1 MTRSAPIDLDGFD
14 PDILG
19 AARDVAR
26 RAGVPV
32 ETWIASIVTAD
43 PVSDPASD
51 AAKAARAAPVKRVGP
66 MAAAVARKPKPTPET
81 SAVQP
86 EVPEVEPWVADA
98 APPAAIERALAR
110 PESMPDSTTQAIA
123 QLMERL
129 DAMDRRIAKDHLAS
143 QDKANQTLE
152 SLERRITEV
161 SGQIAAAR
169 PAGPRTRGVREA
181 VSEIRQRQRELD
193 AGPPPPAAIIGELR
207 NETGRLRAALD
218 GVATDREVGIL
229 EQAMHA
235 LAVGIERAPP
245 PAVLSAMKG
254 PLEHIRTAVER
265 LGVETV
271 REIQTRLAADLEQL
285 GTRIDAVLGS
295 GPEAYA
301 DREAL
306 DGLFR
311 ELQDIRA
318 AIAGLATPER
328 IEALTTNVAA
338 IGAEI
343 VRLQNAVADEPG
355 AAAPRLV
362 SEEFRTGA
370 SRSEQG
376 DLETRIDA
384 IAAKLDALRDGNALA
399 GQPDSDAIIT
409 RIDALSAKVD
419 AVNINPVGD
428 LIERIEGLGASLRR
442 PEAPDTDLS
451 AIRGMLHDLSVKVDH
466 MGTSESVSAE
476 GLDSLEQQ
484 VLALAARI
492 DTRTI
497 DPALA
502 GLERTMGDLIV
513 QVSALRDEAPV
524 TERMVLTG
532 TIEPATDNAEL
543 SRLQADLAGLRDQ
556 HAASE
561 QRLQS
566 TLNGVHTAL
575 ERLAVQFAKPEAAPV
590 APETRAVTDYLLG
603 KTATPGKPATP
614 PVQAASKPAAVA
626 PVAAPTARPA
636 ARPAVRSVTEDAPGD
651 LPLEPGAR
659 RPVREPVAER
669 AEIAPALGQD
679 GDIKTSFIAAA
690 RRAAQVAQAEA
701 SGTRTRHIADAAARS
716 EAPAT
721 ALGLIDRLRGEIDRR
736 RKPLLLGL
744 AAIILA
750 LGALQAIKTRQTASE
765 TVAEVRRIEQ
775 PATAAAPVAEPT
787 TTQSLAST
795 PPVNANAA
803 KADALGA
810 GEATKTEAAK
820 VEAVKPEPAK
830 TAADG
835 TSAPRVPQVPTVANL
850 SADLARVPANLDGL
864 RQAAIEGDGAAVY
877 DLATRFF
884 DGRGVGRDIALSQ
897 KLYEALAQAGYAPAQ
912 YKLGGLHEKGI
923 GVSRDLNLAKIW
935 YGRAAEQGNVRAMHN
950 LAVIQAE
957 APTASAKPNY
967 AAAAHWFRR
976 AAEHG
981 LRDSQYN
988 LAVLYARGLGM
999 PQDLVQSYLWFS
1011 AAGAQG
1017 DVDSGKKRDDVAAK
1031 LSPKDLATARALVAG
1046 FRAKPVDPAVNE
1058 PPAAPTTP
1066 TMSLLGAVPPAAPV
1080 PPRRG

>member
-32 ETWIASIVTAD
+32 ETWIASIVTPD
-43 PVSDPASD
+43 PVADASSD
-51 AAKAARAAPVKRVGP
+51 AAKASRSAPVKRTGP
-66 MAAAVARKPKPTPET
+66 MSAAVARKPKPTPI
-81 SAVQP
+81 SDAAAVAP
-86 EVPEVEPWVADA
+86 EAVHDAPQASKVVPEAPDVA
-98 APPAAIERALAR
+98 PSIAIEQALAR
-110 PESMPDSTTQAIA
+110 PETMPDTTTLAIA

-152 SLERRITEV
+152 NLERRITEV
-161 SGQIAAAR
+161 SGQIAAVR
-169 PAGPRTRGVREA
+169 PAGLRNRGVREA
-181 VSEIRQRQRELD
+181 VNEIRQRQRELD
-193 AGPPPPAAIIGELR
+193 AGPTVPAAVIGELR
-207 NETGRLRAALD
+207 HETGRLRAALD

-229 EQAMHA
+229 EQATRA

-245 PAVLSAMKG
+245 PAILSAMQA
-254 PLEHIRTAVER
+254 PLEQIRTAVER
-265 LGVETV
+265 LGGETL
-271 REIQTRLAADLEQL
+271 RETQARLTADLEQL
-285 GTRIDAVLGS
+285 GARVDAVIGS
-295 GPEAYA
+295 GPEAFA

-306 DGLFR
+306 EGLFR
-311 ELQDIRA
+311 DLQEIRA
-318 AIAGLATPER
+318 AIAGLAKPER
-328 IEALTTNVAA
+328 IETLAANVAA

-343 VRLQNAVADEPG
+343 VRLQNTLAQEAG
-355 AAAPRLV
+355 AAASRSPSDEIRP
-362 SEEFRTGA
+362 GA
-370 SRSEQG
+370 HASEQG
-376 DLETRIDA
+376 DLEARIDA
-384 IAAKLDALRDGNALA
+384 MAAKLDALRDGPVLA
-399 GQPDSDAIIT
+399 VQPDSDAIID

-419 AVNINPVGD
+419 AVHINPVGD

-442 PEAPDTDLS
+442 PDAPDTDLT
-451 AIRGMLHDLSVKVDH
+451 AIRAMLHDLSVKVDR
-466 MGTSESVSAE
+466 MGTSDSVSAE

-492 DTRTI
+492 DTRAI

-524 TERMVLTG
+524 TERMVVTG
-532 TIEPATDNAEL
+532 TIEPAADNAEL
-543 SRLQADLAGLRDQ
+543 SRLQAGLADLRDQ

-561 QRLQS
+561 QRLQT

-575 ERLAVQFAKPEAAPV
+575 ERLANQFAKPDTAPV
-590 APETRAVTDYLLG
+590 APETRAATEYLLG
-603 KTATPGKPATP
+603 KTATPPAQMAAKPA
-614 PVQAASKPAAVA
+614 A
-626 PVAAPTARPA
+626 PVAAPAMRPT
-636 ARPAVRSVTEDAPGD
+636 ARPAVRSVTDDILGD

-659 RPVREPVAER
+659 RPVREAER
-669 AEIAPALGQD
+669 TEFAATAPQD

-701 SGTRTRHIADAAARS
+701 AGNGSGVRTRASADTDVRGD
-716 EAPAT
+716 APST

-750 LGALQAIKTRQTASE
+750 LGALQAIKSRNTAPE
-765 TVAEVRRIEQ
+765 TVADVHRLDQ
-775 PATAAAPVAEPT
+775 PASTGTAATEPT

-795 PPVNANAA
+795 PPV
-803 KADALGA
+803 
-810 GEATKTEAAK
+810 KTEAAK
-820 VEAVKPEPAK
+820 PET
-830 TAADG
+830 TAATTAPKAEPSKSEPGKATDEK
-835 TSAPRVPQVPTVANL
+835 TSATRVPQVPAVASL
-850 SADLARVPANLDGL
+850 SADLAAVPANLDGL
-864 RQAAIEGDGAAVY
+864 RQAVIAGDGAAVY

-884 DGRGVGRDIALSQ
+884 DGRGVGRDIVLSQ

-923 GVSRDLNLAKIW
+923 GVARDLNLAKTW

-957 APTASAKPNY
+957 ASTASAKPNY
-967 AAAAHWFRR
+967 AAAAHWFRQ

-1011 AAGAQG
+1011 VAAAHG
-1017 DVDSGKKRDDVAAK
+1017 DVDSAKKRDDVAAK
-1031 LSPKDLATARALVAG
+1031 LDPKDLATARALVAA
-1046 FRAKPVDPAVNE
+1046 FKVKPVDAAVNE
-1058 PPAAPTTP
+1058 PPAASAAP
-1066 TMSLLGAVPPAAPV
+1066 TMSLLGAVPPTPV
-1080 PPRRG
+1080 TTSPRRG